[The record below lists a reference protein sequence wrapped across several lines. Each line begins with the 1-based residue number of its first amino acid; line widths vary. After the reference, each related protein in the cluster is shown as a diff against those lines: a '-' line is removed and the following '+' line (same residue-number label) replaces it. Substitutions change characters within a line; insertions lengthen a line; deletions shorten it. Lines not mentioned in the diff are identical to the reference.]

1 MRVSSGGN
9 VSPSLRSPRTI
20 CPRMLAAMSSAVL
33 GARTTCP
40 IILAGSDM
48 VVLSQ
53 HDHLWCHT
61 TIGRHPLTW
70 CDVDVPS
77 LTLPEEP
84 PHRPTARRR
93 QRDLAGGPPPASL

>member
-20 CPRMLAAMSSAVL
+20 CRRMLAAMSSAVL

-40 IILAGSDM
+40 IIPTGSAM

-53 HDHLWCHT
+53 QDRFVVHT
-61 TIGRHPLTW
+61 TIGRHPLAW
-70 CDVDVPS
+70 CDVDVLS
-77 LTLPEEP
+77 LPLPEEP
-84 PHRPTARRR
+84 HHRPTARRR
-93 QRDLAGGPPPASL
+93 QPDVAGGPPKASL